1 MNSKQNNFFLI
12 LSFSIVLILTA
23 CSGGGNSEIRPDD
36 SFNIRVITGDWFFS
50 PNCEEY
56 VLGTDTLYLAD
67 QLPDTIS
74 IFSDSVNTLF
84 IDAGTNN
91 LVASV
96 DSLGSFT
103 IPFQSFQ
110 AYLDLGF
117 ISDTATVFLT
127 GTGNFS
133 SRYEG
138 TMNLTF
144 SEPLLNANIAVS
156 YTHLRAHE
164 T

>member
-1 MNSKQNNFFLI
+1 MNSNQNNFFLA
-12 LSFSIVLILTA
+12 LSFSLIIIITA
-23 CSGGGNSEIRPDD
+23 CSGGGNREIVLDD

-144 SEPLLNANIAVS
+144 SEPLLNANIDC
-156 YTHLRAHE
+156 TIDLRKLD
-164 T
+164 

>member
-36 SFNIRVITGDWFFS
+36 SFNIRVITGEWFFS

-74 IFSDSVNTLF
+74 VFSDSVNTLF
-84 IDAGTNN
+84 IDAGTNS

-144 SEPLLNANIAVS
+144 SEPLLNANIDC
-156 YTHLRAHE
+156 TIDLRKLD
-164 T
+164 

>member
-117 ISDTATVFLT
+117 ISDTAIVFLT
-127 GTGNFS
+127 GTGNFN

-144 SEPLLNANIAVS
+144 SEPLLNANIDC
-156 YTHLRAHE
+156 TIDLRKLD
-164 T
+164 

>member
-84 IDAGTNN
+84 IDAGANN

-127 GTGNFS
+127 GTGNFN

-144 SEPLLNANIAVS
+144 SEPLLNANIDLIWQL
-156 YTHLRAHE
+156 TL
-164 T
+164 

>member
-36 SFNIRVITGDWFFS
+36 SFNIRVVTGDWFFS

-56 VLGTDTLYLAD
+56 VLGTDTLYFAD

-84 IDAGTNN
+84 IHAGTNN
-91 LVASV
+91 LVRLMILV
-96 DSLGSFT
+96 L
-103 IPFQSFQ
+103 
-110 AYLDLGF
+110 
-117 ISDTATVFLT
+117 
-127 GTGNFS
+127 NFYIEA
-133 SRYEG
+133 RK
-138 TMNLTF
+138 
-144 SEPLLNANIAVS
+144 IQ
-156 YTHLRAHE
+156 
-164 T
+164 

>member
-12 LSFSIVLILTA
+12 LSFSIVLFLTA

-36 SFNIRVITGDWFFS
+36 SFNIRVITGEWFFS

-138 TMNLTF
+138 TDRK
-144 SEPLLNANIAVS
+144 SVV
-156 YTHLRAHE
+156 
-164 T
+164 

>member
-12 LSFSIVLILTA
+12 LSFSIILILTA
-23 CSGGGNSEIRPDD
+23 CSGGGNTEIRPDD

-74 IFSDSVNTLF
+74 IFSDSVSTLF

-91 LVASV
+91 LTASV
-96 DSLGSFT
+96 DSTGNFT

-127 GTGNFS
+127 GTGNFT

-144 SEPLLNANIAVS
+144 SEPLLNANIDC
-156 YTHLRAHE
+156 TIDLRKLD
-164 T
+164 